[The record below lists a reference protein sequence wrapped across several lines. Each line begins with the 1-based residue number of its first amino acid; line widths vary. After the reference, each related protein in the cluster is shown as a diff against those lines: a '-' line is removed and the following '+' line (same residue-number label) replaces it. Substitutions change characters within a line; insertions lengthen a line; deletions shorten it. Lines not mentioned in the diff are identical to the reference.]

1 MLVPGAG
8 KAGGGGAGG
17 RGRLTCESQGG
28 MWAAEMMVKSGREAG
43 ERRGKGQ
50 DQKLVGSG
58 ETVCKSSAVQCS
70 G

>member
-8 KAGGGGAGG
+8 KGR
-17 RGRLTCESQGG
+17 RGRRKRESQGG
-28 MWAAEMMVKSGREAG
+28 TWAAEMMAKSGREAG

-58 ETVCKSSAVQCS
+58 ETVCKSAAVQCS